1 MKKAMLDRK
10 ITNRLRG
17 ITADEDRR
25 LFDIQHRVWYGRW
38 EHFAD
43 FLLTKPTD
51 SAILKYA
58 HGLIDGINGYGYARI
73 ASNSNESLEQV
84 IVDKQLK

>member
-58 HGLIDGINGYGYARI
+58 HGLIDGITHWILIFQTVWKIWYYVRCP
-73 ASNSNESLEQV
+73 
-84 IVDKQLK
+84 K